1 MRSAGAR
8 VAGTFLL
15 GALLL
20 GTALALAPASGFAKD
35 KPEKKEAPVEV
46 PEKLT
51 PEEADALLGRL
62 TDAQA
67 RALLARQLHKQAEMQ
82 AAAQTTEE
90 SSLPMLLMRLRQGF
104 EGTGDDAGRRGRIL
118 AEGLR
123 QLPEALASG
132 FGKITGGK
140 GAGGLLIQLV
150 AFAAIVAAG
159 LVARRALGRAL
170 LEPLLRALP
179 AQGAGFGTRLGAAL
193 QRLLIELLSLAAFA
207 LVVLGLAHLV
217 TAPGA
222 AERTLQVALAT
233 GAILVYGAVVASR
246 FLLSPEAASLRPLAV
261 SDATASYLHR
271 WIVRVAVVWVF
282 ALLVAGL
289 LIETGIPAEVKTL
302 IGLVSGAL
310 VSVMLLGMILDAR
323 EVVSAA
329 IRAGAAQGSGCGT
342 WRATFAATWHF
353 FAAAYLLLVYLLWAA
368 GTIDHG
374 RAPVGAALASLGA
387 VLAYPLLDRWIG
399 RGIDDLFSSGTGEAL
414 VQRPEYAV
422 VLHKVMRV
430 LLVLM
435 LLAGVFELWGFRFL
449 GEAGTKMRQ
458 AVLEASFDLLAA
470 VALAAVGWHFVK
482 VGIDRRLQARTVN
495 GVVIKPPP
503 RLQTLLPLARK
514 FILAVLAVMTI
525 MLVLSGLG
533 VNIGPL
539 LAGAGVLG
547 LAIGFGAQ
555 TLVKDILTGVFF
567 LMDDAFRIG
576 EYIQSGTYKGTVE
589 AFGMRSVKLRHHRGP
604 VFTVPFGELK
614 AIQNMSRDWVIDK
627 FNIGITY
634 DSDIDKAKKLI
645 KQIGKELAAD
655 PEYGPKFIEPLKM
668 QGVEKFGDFAVEIR
682 VKMMTHPNQQFGI
695 RRKAFAMI
703 KKAFDAN
710 GVKFAY
716 PTVQVAGGGD
726 VAAAVARQGL
736 ELTKPETPGG

>member
-1 MRSAGAR
+1 MRLA
-8 VAGTFLL
+8 

-20 GTALALAPASGFAKD
+20 GAACALLPASALAKEKPA
-35 KPEKKEAPVEV
+35 KKEAPIEV

-67 RALLARQLHKQAEMQ
+67 RQLLSRQLHKQAE
-82 AAAQTTEE
+82 AHLAAQKKEE
-90 SSLPMLLMRLRQGF
+90 SSSTMLLVRLRQSL
-104 EGTGDDAGRRGRIL
+104 EGSGEDADRRAKVL
-118 AEGLR
+118 AEGWR
-123 QLPEALASG
+123 QFPEAIAAA
-132 FGKITGGK
+132 FGKISGGK
-140 GAGGLLIQLV
+140 GAGSLLVQLLV
-150 AFAAIVAAG
+150 FAAIAATG
-159 LVARRALGRAL
+159 LFASRWVRRTAVDPYAK
-170 LEPLLRALP
+170 AAP
-179 AQGAGFGTRLGAAL
+179 ASDAGFWTRLGAAL
-193 QRLLIELLSLAAFA
+193 RRLALELLPLAGFA
-207 LVVLGLAHLV
+207 VVTLVAAHLV
-217 TAPGA
+217 SGA
-222 AERTLQVALAT
+222 GSAERTFQIAFAT
-233 GAILVYGAVVASR
+233 GAILLYAAVVASR
-246 FLLSPEAASLRPLAV
+246 FLLAPDAAGRRVLNV
-261 SDATASYLHR
+261 GDDTAAFLHR
-271 WIVRVAVVWVF
+271 WVVRVAVIWVSM
-282 ALLVAGL
+282 LLVMGLVFVAGVPPEL
-289 LIETGIPAEVKTL
+289 EVLVRLASAAVIGLML
-302 IGLVSGAL
+302 IG
-310 VSVMLLGMILDAR
+310 MIVDAR
-323 EVVSAA
+323 GAVAA
-329 IRAGAAQGSGCGT
+329 EIRKGIAPGASGG
-342 WRATFAATWHF
+342 WRATLAGTWHL
-353 FAAAYLLLVYLLWAA
+353 FAIAYVGLVWVLWAA
-368 GTIDHG
+368 ATVDHG
-374 RAPVGAALASLGA
+374 RAPFGAALGSLGA
-387 VLAYPLLDRWIG
+387 LLAYPLLDRWVG

-422 VLHKVMRV
+422 VLHKVMRM
-430 LLVLM
+430 LLALM
-435 LLAGVFELWGFRFL
+435 LLAGLGELWGFAPL
-449 GEAGTKMRQ
+449 GEVGVKIRQ
-458 AVLEASFDLLAA
+458 TVLEASFDLLAA
-470 VALAAVGWHFVK
+470 LAIAALGWHFVK
-482 VGIDRRLQARTVN
+482 VGIDRRLQPRTVN
-495 GVVIKPPP
+495 GAVVQPPP

-514 FILAVLAVMTI
+514 FILVVLAVMTI

-576 EYIQSGTYKGTVE
+576 EYIQSGSYKGTVE

-604 VFTVPFGELK
+604 IYTVPFGELK

-634 DSDIDKAKKLI
+634 DSDIGMAKKLI

-655 PEYGPKFIEPLKM
+655 PEYGPMFIEPLKM

-682 VKMMTHPNQQFGI
+682 VKMMTKPNQQFGI
-695 RRKAFAMI
+695 RRRAFSMI

-736 ELTKPETPGG
+736 ELTKPETPAG